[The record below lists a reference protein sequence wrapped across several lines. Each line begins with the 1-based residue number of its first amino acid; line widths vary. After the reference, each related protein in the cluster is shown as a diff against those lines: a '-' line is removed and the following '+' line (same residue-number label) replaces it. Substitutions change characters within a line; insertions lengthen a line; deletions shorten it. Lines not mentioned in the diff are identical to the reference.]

1 MTLRILALGM
11 LPLVACGCSE
21 GIKANPLPRA
31 GAPTNL
37 PAPIV
42 DKDAAG
48 KTLYERLGREF
59 GLTQTVDR
67 LVNDMDAEP
76 KSKAL
81 AAKLKKR
88 ILVEFLM
95 EVSSNPRSRLADDV
109 LISPADWTLLLPALR
124 STLSARGISDED
136 RDELLANIEKS
147 R

>member
-1 MTLRILALGM
+1 MTLRMFALGL
-11 LPLVACGCSE
+11 LPLFACGCSE
-21 GIKANPLPRA
+21 GVKANPLPRA
-31 GAPTNL
+31 GAPTEL

-42 DKDAAG
+42 DKDGAG

-59 GLTQTVDR
+59 GLTQTVDQ
-67 LVNDMDAEP
+67 LVKNLDAEP

-81 AAKLKKR
+81 AVKLKKR

-109 LISPADWTLLLPALR
+109 LISSADWTLLLPALQ
-124 STLSARGISDED
+124 STLSARGVADAD
-136 RDELLANIEKS
+136 RDELVANIEKS

>member
-11 LPLVACGCSE
+11 LPLIACGCSE
-21 GIKANPLPRA
+21 GVKANPLPRA
-31 GAPTNL
+31 GAPTDL
-37 PAPIV
+37 PAPIA
-42 DKDAAG
+42 DKNASG

-59 GLTQTVDR
+59 GLTQTVDQ
-67 LVNDMDAEP
+67 LVKDLDGEP

-109 LISPADWTLLLPALR
+109 LISSADWTLLLPALQ
-124 STLSARGISDED
+124 STLNARGVADAD
-136 RDELLANIEKS
+136 RDELLAKIEKS